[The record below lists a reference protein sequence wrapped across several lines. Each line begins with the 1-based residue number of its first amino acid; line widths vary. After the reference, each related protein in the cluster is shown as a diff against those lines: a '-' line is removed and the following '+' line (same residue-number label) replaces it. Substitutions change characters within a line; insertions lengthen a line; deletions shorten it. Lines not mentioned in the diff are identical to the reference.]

1 MNLLVDPW
9 LPFKRRDGSQEYLP
23 VTAMVD
29 PDIVDLALP
38 RADFQGAAYQFLI
51 GLLQTA
57 MAPEDK
63 SEWVEWYQTP
73 PSAEACLEMLEK
85 WAPAF
90 VLDSDG
96 PAFMQDRDALAE
108 EKATDIAALLIDS
121 PGASTVKNNTDHF
134 VKSGRV
140 ERLCL
145 DCAAMALFTL
155 QINAPAGGKG
165 HRTGLRGGG
174 PLTTLVM
181 PADSTSSLWH
191 RLWLNVL
198 DTEDWDYERPDR
210 SDAKVF
216 PWLGETKV
224 SDKGQGTYPDDVHTL
239 HPYWAMPR
247 RMRLNI
253 EPAPCDCDLC
263 GRHSEHTVSSLRT
276 RNYGFNYD
284 GPWTHPLTPY
294 RFDPKKPEQLPYS
307 RKAQTDGLGYR
318 HWEAL
323 TMEDKKAFCLRGW
336 CSTMW
341 SSVTQR
347 MTWMWRCRWLPA
359 CGHSAMTWTT

>member
-9 LPFKRRDGSQEYLP
+9 LPFKRRDGSQEFLP

-38 RADFQGAAYQFLI
+38 RADFQGAAYQFLV

-63 SEWVEWYQTP
+63 SEWVAWYQTP

-90 VLDSDG
+90 VLDSDS

-134 VKSGRV
+134 VKAGRV
-140 ERLCL
+140 EHLCL
-145 DCAAMALFTL
+145 DCAAIALFTL
-155 QINAPAGGKG
+155 QINAPSGGKG

-198 DTEDWDYERPDR
+198 DTEDWAYERPNP

-216 PWLGETKV
+216 PWLGETKI
-224 SDKGQGTYPDDVHTL
+224 SDKGQGTYPDDVHVL
-239 HPYWAMPR
+239 HSYWAMPR

-253 EPAPCDCDLC
+253 ESTSCACDLC
-263 GRHSEHTVSSLRT
+263 GRHSEYSVSSHEEL
-276 RNYGFNYD
+276 
-284 GPWTHPLTPY
+284 
-294 RFDPKKPEQLPYS
+294 
-307 RKAQTDGLGYR
+307 
-318 HWEAL
+318 
-323 TMEDKKAFCLRGW
+323 
-336 CSTMW
+336 
-341 SSVTQR
+341 
-347 MTWMWRCRWLPA
+347 WL
-359 CGHSAMTWTT
+359 